1 LCQSRAFLTRAGR
14 GAAGL
19 VVLGQDRDKA
29 LRERQ
34 HYEEKL
40 QDLQSA
46 RPGGRCHDG
55 CHGAWVKWMVVIS
68 LQKVLVKYLEMQFH
82 LQMDIY
88 ICIPAHANG
97 CQNGA
102 P

>member
-1 LCQSRAFLTRAGR
+1 MSQSRAFFAPRRAR
-14 GAAGL
+14 GSGL

-46 RPGGRCHDG
+46 RPGGRCHDACRG
-55 CHGAWVKWMVVIS
+55 RFRKWMLVICKKS
-68 LQKVLVKYLEMQFH
+68 
-82 LQMDIY
+82 
-88 ICIPAHANG
+88 
-97 CQNGA
+97 
-102 P
+102 